1 MCGICGYIDPR
12 GGVPQGTLADMTA
25 KLVHRGPDDE
35 GSYRHGPVHLAMRR
49 LAVIDL
55 KSGHQPITDESGAL
69 WVVLNGEIY
78 NYRELRQG
86 LMARGHRFS
95 TESDTEILVHLYE
108 EEEERFLPKLMGM
121 FAFALHDRVRKRLL
135 LARDRFGE
143 KPLHYF
149 KDGHGFAFSSEVAS
163 LLSHPGVPR
172 VLDLEGLRYYLTTG
186 IVPSP
191 LTLLRGVRTLPP
203 GHSLMA
209 GEDGSET
216 IRPYFRLTYR
226 PDPAL
231 RDPERAVARVGEA
244 LSNAVR
250 RQLVADVPVG
260 AFLSGGIDS
269 SSVVAMAMRLKKDPI
284 RTFTVRFPER
294 TYDEGEIAAAVAR
307 HLGTHH
313 IEHFVEREGFVEED
327 FWRVIDHVGLP
338 FVDTSAIPTS
348 RVSELARRHVTV
360 SLSGDGGDEM
370 FAGYDVFP
378 LARRIRAVSSLPR
391 ALLQAGRGVADL
403 SRHVPWVPG
412 GKSLRR
418 LRRGLDVALL
428 PERMQDFAIHQLF
441 GEPEVIGLQTP
452 EGPSL
457 ALPLE
462 NVMTAEAPEERHW
475 TPLRRLMAIRTRF
488 HLEADML
495 IKVDRMSMAH
505 SLEVRAPFLD
515 PEVADV
521 AWSLPDDALLRDGVG
536 KWAVR
541 RAVSSMLPEVVFS
554 HPKQG
559 FAIPLHRY
567 KNDAYRTLVRR
578 LLVAPQPLHA
588 LIARPALERLLSL
601 VLEQQADTARL
612 SVYRATHQ
620 VWAMAQLFGWVERFR
635 VRLP

>member
-1 MCGICGYIDPR
+1 
-12 GGVPQGTLADMTA
+12 
-25 KLVHRGPDDE
+25 
-35 GSYRHGPVHLAMRR
+35 MRR

-55 KSGHQPITDESGAL
+55 KSGHQPIGDESGAL

-86 LMARGHRFS
+86 LVARGHRFT

-121 FAFALHDRVRKRLL
+121 FAFALHDRPRKRIL

-143 KPLHYF
+143 KPLYYF
-149 KDGHGFAFSSEVAS
+149 RDGGSFVFSSEVPS
-163 LLSHPGVPR
+163 LLMHPGVPR
-172 VLDLEGLRYYLTTG
+172 VLDLEGLRYYLTVS

-191 LTLLRGVRTLPP
+191 LTALRGVRSLPP
-203 GHSLMA
+203 GHSMTVH
-209 GEDGSET
+209 EDGREE
-216 IRPYFRLTYR
+216 IRPYFRLRYT

-231 RDPERAVARVGEA
+231 RDPERAAARVGEA

-269 SSVVAMAMRLKKDPI
+269 SSVVAMAMRLKPDPI
-284 RTFTVRFPER
+284 RTFTIRFPER
-294 TYDEGEIAAAVAR
+294 SYDEGEIAAAVAR

-313 IEHFVEREGFVEED
+313 IEHSVQREGFVEED

-338 FVDTSAIPTS
+338 FVDSSAIPTS

-370 FAGYDVFP
+370 FAGYDIFP
-378 LARRIRAVSSLPR
+378 LALRVRDVSSLPH
-391 ALLQAGRGVADL
+391 ALLQAGRRVADL
-403 SRHVPWVPG
+403 SRHAPWLPG
-412 GKSLRR
+412 GRRLRQ
-418 LRRGLDVALL
+418 LRRGLEVALL
-428 PERMQDFAIHQLF
+428 PERMQDFVINQLF
-441 GEPEVIGLQTP
+441 GETERIGLQT
-452 EGPSL
+452 ENGASL
-457 ALPLE
+457 VLPLE
-462 NVMTAEAPEERHW
+462 NVMTAGTAEEREW
-475 TPLRRLMAIRTRF
+475 TPLRRLMASHTRF
-488 HLEADML
+488 QLEADML

-521 AWSLPDDALLRDGVG
+521 AWSLPDDLLLRDGVG
-536 KWAVR
+536 KWVVR
-541 RAVSSMLPEVVFS
+541 RAVARMLPEVVFN

-567 KNDAYRTLVRR
+567 QNDAYRTLVRR
-578 LLVAPQPLHA
+578 LLTVPHPFHD
-588 LIARPALERLLSL
+588 LIARPALERLLALS
-601 VLEQQADTARL
+601 LEQQADNARV

-620 VWAMAQLFGWVERFR
+620 VWAMAQLFGWAERFR

>member
-1 MCGICGYIDPR
+1 MCGICGYLDPAGTVPPETL
-12 GGVPQGTLADMTA
+12 GGMTA
-25 KLVHRGPDDE
+25 KLRHRGPDDE
-35 GSYRHGPVHLAMRR
+35 GTYRHGGVHMAMRR

-55 KSGHQPITDESGAL
+55 KSGHQPIGDESGSL

-86 LMARGHRFS
+86 LLARGHRFA

-108 EEEERFLPKLMGM
+108 EEQERFLPKLMGM
-121 FAFALHDRVRKRLL
+121 FAFALHDRARRRVL

-143 KPLHYF
+143 KPLHYLH
-149 KDGHGFAFSSEVAS
+149 DGGTFVFSSEVAS
-163 LLSHPGVPR
+163 LLEHPGVPR

-191 LTLLRGVRTLPP
+191 LTLLRSVRTLPP
-203 GHSLMA
+203 GHSLLVH
-209 GEDGSET
+209 EDGGEE
-216 IRPYFRLTYR
+216 IRPFFRLRYA

-231 RDPERAVARVGEA
+231 RDPNRAVARVGEA

-269 SSVVAMAMRLKKDPI
+269 SSVVAMAMRLKADPI

-313 IEHFVEREGFVEED
+313 IEHSVEREGFVEED

-378 LARRIRAVSSLPR
+378 LSRQVRRVSSLPR
-391 ALLQAGRGVADL
+391 LLLQAGRGVADL
-403 SRHVPWVPG
+403 SRHAPWLPG

-418 LRRGLDVALL
+418 LRRGLEVALL

-441 GEPEVIGLQTP
+441 GEPEVLGLQA
-452 EGPSL
+452 GNGASL
-457 ALPLE
+457 VLPLE
-462 NVMTAEAPEERHW
+462 NVMTAEDPEERDW

-515 PEVADV
+515 PEVAEV
-521 AWSLPDDALLRDGVG
+521 AWSLPDDMLLRDGVG
-536 KWAVR
+536 KWVVR
-541 RAVSSMLPEVVFS
+541 QAVSAMLPEIVFH

-567 KNDAYRTLVRR
+567 KNDAYRSLVRR
-578 LLVAPQPLHA
+578 LLLTPQPLHD
-588 LIARPALERLLSL
+588 LIARPALQRLLSL
-601 VLEQQADTARL
+601 VLEQQTDNARL

-620 VWAMAQLFGWVERFR
+620 VWAMAQLFGWAERFR